1 MQSATVRLDN
11 PAHLLLGASLSP
23 STTNHPDRPPQQR
36 LSNGARHACAGSA
49 AGFAGAEEAFCHA
62 SSDAEP
68 RIQRTSSAAAQ
79 NFPQPA
85 ALHHEEVRRAAA
97 AAASQVPAKQPR
109 HTRHRLVPVNR
120 VP

>member
-1 MQSATVRLDN
+1 MDAKRKVRLDN

-68 RIQRTSSAAAQ
+68 RTAYVQRRRAELSAAGSLA
-79 NFPQPA
+79 P
-85 ALHHEEVRRAAA
+85 
-97 AAASQVPAKQPR
+97 
-109 HTRHRLVPVNR
+109 
-120 VP
+120 